1 MHANRGIFY
10 GWVIVATAAVG
21 LLLGAFPITVFSF
34 GVFFPSFVRE
44 FHASR
49 AAVSLAFTIHNLVSG
64 AAAVLVGRLADRFS
78 IRRVI
83 LPGLLSLALLL
94 ISAEAIGSHIGTLYA
109 FYFALGVAAPATTT
123 VPYAL
128 VVSRWFDRRRGLAIG
143 LMMVGLGVGAMAMP
157 PVAQRLIAAFGWR
170 SALAIVGCAI
180 LLLPVPIVG
189 LLLRDR
195 PADMDL
201 LPDGESPSG
210 PRMAVAAAI
219 DGVSWAESYRSRTFW
234 VMVTAFALLAAS
246 VHGCVVHMPELF
258 ADRGASAASAAAASS
273 VIGAAL
279 LLGRIGS
286 GYFLDRYFGPS
297 VALFICAGAA
307 TGMTLL
313 LSGTTGPLALA
324 GAFLV
329 GVGMGAEVDIMAF
342 LMGRYFGVRSLGST
356 FGFAFGAFVIAGGL
370 GPLAMGFA
378 FDLTGSYRLPL
389 AGFFVATLAA
399 GALVTRI
406 GPYRF
411 DVIDRRQSPTR
422 GHVDAHA

>member
-1 MHANRGIFY
+1 
-10 GWVIVATAAVG
+10 
-21 LLLGAFPITVFSF
+21 
-34 GVFFPSFVRE
+34 
-44 FHASR
+44 
-49 AAVSLAFTIHNLVSG
+49 
-64 AAAVLVGRLADRFS
+64 
-78 IRRVI
+78 VI
-83 LPGLLSLALLL
+83 LPGLVALALLL
-94 ISAEAIGSHIGTLYA
+94 ISAEAIGSHIGALYA

-143 LMMVGLGVGAMAMP
+143 LMMVGLGVGAMAVP
-157 PVAQRLIAAFGWR
+157 PVAQRLISAFGWR
-170 SALAIVGCAI
+170 SALAIVGGTI
-180 LLLPVPIVG
+180 LLVAVPIVG

-195 PADMDL
+195 PADMGL
-201 LPDGESPSG
+201 RPDGDSPSG
-210 PRMAVAAAI
+210 QGMAAAAI
-219 DGVSWAESYRSRTFW
+219 DGVSWADSYRSRTFW
-234 VMVTAFALLAAS
+234 VMVTAFVLLAAS

-273 VIGAAL
+273 VVGAAL

-297 VALFICAGAA
+297 VALFVCGGAA

-329 GVGMGAEVDIMAF
+329 GLGMGAEVDIMAF
-342 LMGRYFGVRSLGST
+342 LMGRYFGLRSLGST

-389 AGFFVATLAA
+389 AGFLVATLAA
-399 GALVTRI
+399 GALVTRL

-411 DVIDRRQSPTR
+411 EVTNRPSLGDPRPV
-422 GHVDAHA
+422 GAHV